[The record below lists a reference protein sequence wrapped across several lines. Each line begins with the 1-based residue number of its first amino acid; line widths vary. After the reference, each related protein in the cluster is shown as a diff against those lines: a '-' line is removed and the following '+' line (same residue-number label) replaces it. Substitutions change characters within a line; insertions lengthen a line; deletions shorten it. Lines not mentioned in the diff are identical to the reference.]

1 MRRLPSSRILLTHNV
16 FRFVFFFSFF
26 FQKCVLGTTPKRN
39 ERQVER
45 LFFLFGHARRGKA
58 WFLSTLSILF
68 YSILS
73 LSVSLRRAPRFSLL
87 AVDSCARLLSECCLA
102 KKTHPFFSK
111 KILGTLEF
119 CRRAEKENKTKK
131 LWIKPRL

>member
-1 MRRLPSSRILLTHNV
+1 MNGKWNDYSFCSVTHDEV
-16 FRFVFFFSFF
+16 
-26 FQKCVLGTTPKRN
+26 KRG
-39 ERQVER
+39 
-45 LFFLFGHARRGKA
+45 FFLFY
-58 WFLSTLSILF
+58 SILF
-68 YSILS
+68 YSLS

-87 AVDSCARLLSECCLA
+87 AVDIPALGMLCREKNS
-102 KKTHPFFSK
+102 HFFSK